1 MTAIGVIVALIVPSR
16 LTAAYAVHAMVMP
29 HSMHTVAMR
38 KLATAGAMNMAMGMM
53 VPSSISATHSAAA
66 MPQ

>member
-1 MTAIGVIVALIVPSR
+1 
-16 LTAAYAVHAMVMP
+16 MVMP